1 MTTSMSSG
9 AMKIVID
16 FCCFLSVGI
25 GILYLML
32 FTEPYERGFFCND
45 ESIKY
50 PFKIST
56 ISTEA
61 AAFFAFFIPTFGML
75 FGEFLYAKIMKKQS
89 VFVICGINIPIWISM
104 AYNKIGVFA
113 FGAAVNVLIT
123 ESGKLTIG
131 RLRPHFLEICK
142 PNISCSDVSNFE
154 IQYKYHIDYECTNNN
169 TIDYWDA
176 ARKSFPSGHA
186 SCMIYGMLYFALY
199 LQLRV
204 TWKGSKLLRHSLQ
217 IICLWFSWYVAM
229 SRISDY
235 MHHWSDVCAGM
246 LLGAIVA
253 LIHASVFCI
262 SDLFEER
269 QRVVND
275 NSQNTMIA
283 ENIKTIES
291 ENRSNGLFN
300 NETNNDYVYRC

>member
-75 FGEFLYAKIMKKQS
+75 IGEIFHGYKSTSKVNREFCKRR
-89 VFVICGINIPIWISM
+89 VPTWIVQV
-104 AYNKIGVFA
+104 YQKVGLFA
-113 FGAAVNVLIT
+113 FGGLVTILMT
-123 ESGKLTIG
+123 ETAKNSIG
-131 RLRPHFLEICK
+131 RLRPHFIDVCQ
-142 PNISCSDVSNFE
+142 PNIDCKNGSYEF
-154 IQYKYHIDYECTNNN
+154 QYKYHTNFTCQNE
-169 TIDYWDA
+169 DRKKLWDDS
-176 ARKSFPSGHA
+176 RKSFLSGHS
-186 SCMIYGMLYFALY
+186 SCMMYGMVYFALY

-229 SRISDY
+229 SRISDH
-235 MHHWSDVCAGM
+235 MHHWSDVLAGM
-246 LLGAIVA
+246 LLGTIVA
-253 LIHASVFCI
+253 LINAFCVA
-262 SDLFEER
+262 DLFKER
-269 QRVVND
+269 QCVDKDHHQRSPAEQNMSND
-275 NSQNTMIA
+275 MTDSPIMIS
-283 ENIKTIES
+283 K
-291 ENRSNGLFN
+291 
-300 NETNNDYVYRC
+300 

>member
-1 MTTSMSSG
+1 MDRS
-9 AMKIVID
+9 MKII
-16 FCCFLSVGI
+16 LRMI
-25 GILYLML
+25 GIDLFLLTIVAYLAFFYKTL
-32 FTEPYERGFFCND
+32 TTTYKRGFFCND
-45 ESIKY
+45 ESISY
-50 PFKIST
+50 PYKESFIGFWRLMIISLG
-56 ISTEA
+56 
-61 AAFFAFFIPTFGML
+61 IPMLGML

-253 LIHASVFCI
+253 LIHVFCI